1 MKFDKIEDF
10 PDLDEIN
17 RLNDEDLL
25 EYLER
30 VEAVFK
36 ARDL

>member
-1 MKFDKIEDF
+1 MKFNNIEDF

-17 RLNDEDLL
+17 RLDDDDLI